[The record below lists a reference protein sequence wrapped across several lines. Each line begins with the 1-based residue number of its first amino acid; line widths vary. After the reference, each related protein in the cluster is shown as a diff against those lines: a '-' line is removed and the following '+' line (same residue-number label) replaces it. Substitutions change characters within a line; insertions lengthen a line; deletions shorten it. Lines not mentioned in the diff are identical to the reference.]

1 MVPQN
6 ETYFP
11 GLLTFPLSQA
21 IHLKENFISVA
32 FGVQVISGY
41 MDDLYSG
48 TFQDFNIPV
57 TWVVYVVPNM

>member
-48 TFQDFNIPV
+48 TF
-57 TWVVYVVPNM
+57 